1 VSLVIPEPD
10 AIKPG
15 MGAGLFF
22 PGRKDSPPWRRPS
35 MLRDAAE
42 GKNIVD
48 PAQKIPVTWF
58 HVKSVPVGNS
68 PCVFDDFFRHVPGYS
83 GALHG

>member
-1 VSLVIPEPD
+1 MPEPD

-15 MGAGLFF
+15 IGAGLFF

-48 PAQKIPVTWF
+48 PAQKIPVT
-58 HVKSVPVGNS
+58 
-68 PCVFDDFFRHVPGYS
+68 
-83 GALHG
+83 